1 MYLLIIRS
9 LDGGGHGSY
18 SELDALLVVGLG
30 LHVFGEVALGLEG
43 EVAVAARVRPEV
55 AVRPDVLLQH
65 GGLLAADAAA
75 LAHVPA
81 PPAPA
86 HVGVVVVVVGLVAAL
101 DLTGR
106 RRFAG
111 RPGGRGRGG
120 TRWREDLNE

>member
-1 MYLLIIRS
+1 M
-9 LDGGGHGSY
+9 
-18 SELDALLVVGLG
+18 GLG

-43 EVAVAARVRPEV
+43 EVAVAARVRTEV
-55 AVRPDVLLQH
+55 AMRADVLLQH

-75 LAHVPA
+75 LADVPA

-111 RPGGRGRGG
+111 RPGGRRRGG
-120 TRWREDLNE
+120 TRWREVLNEWDGIHVSY